1 MTAPAEKRLRAE
13 RRGRVAET
21 LAGLVYRLRGFEILD
36 RRFRAAGGEIDL
48 VARKGPLL
56 VFVEVKR
63 RAAIDAAIF
72 AVTYKNRRR
81 VESAVKS
88 WLARHPRLAQAD
100 VRFDIAAVAG
110 WKVEIAEA
118 AWREGE

>member
-1 MTAPAEKRLRAE
+1 MTAPSEKRLRAE
-13 RRGRVAET
+13 RRGRFAET
-21 LAGLVYRLRGFEILD
+21 LAGLAYRIRGFEILD

-63 RAAIDAAIF
+63 RADIDAAIF
-72 AVTYKNRRR
+72 AVTYRNRRR
-81 VESAVKS
+81 MESAVRS

-110 WKVEIAEA
+110 WKVEISEA